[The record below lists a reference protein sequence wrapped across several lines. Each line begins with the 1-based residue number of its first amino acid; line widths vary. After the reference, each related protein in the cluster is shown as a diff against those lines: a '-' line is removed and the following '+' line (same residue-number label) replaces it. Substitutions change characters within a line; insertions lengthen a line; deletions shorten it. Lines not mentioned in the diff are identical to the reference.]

1 MIRDFSESA
10 KQELESM
17 VRRVESEKNS
27 DFTDW
32 IGDRWID
39 FEDWIGALSLREDLS
54 NVNRYHRKVIDR
66 NNTTLAQLEAIFE
79 EVYGVEA
86 AYHQRLSETIETCR
100 AFNQL
105 LLAFNDI
112 ILPGAGGGFTAGEI
126 HALLRTSF
134 GKYSDLFRIAQQWD
148 ASLEALLEEYA
159 RKGTIT
165 EEDKDAYIQLYEIY
179 CAEYK
184 AGLAVLLED
193 LSEDQVR
200 EIKYIVY
207 SAEEPYRSIY
217 LSELE
222 SYRTGNL
229 SGEDTGFFSPV
240 TNTVN
245 VDMSEEETNP
255 RGPFTTFFHESGHAI
270 DYNYE
275 DDGRFY
281 SVSMRNAEGESLQDV
296 IFEDVQNDV
305 AQTIARYTTD
315 TQTQQVLL
323 EYIMGA
329 GSISADTL
337 SATEKKLLESVQRY
351 YKTEMAGAVNEACS
365 DVYGGVTNNI
375 IHGSYG
381 HWSDTYWYNAN
392 GTATCAQSKELW
404 AEYYSYCITG
414 NEEALDRLRE
424 HFPGAADFLD
434 EMAASMVS

>member
-1 MIRDFSESA
+1 MIRDFSEAA
-10 KQELESM
+10 KKEFEAM
-17 VRRVESEKNS
+17 VRQVENEKGS

-32 IGDRWID
+32 LGDRWID
-39 FEDWIGALSLREDLS
+39 FEDWLGALSLREDLS

-66 NNTTLAQLEAIFE
+66 NNTTLAQLEGIFE
-79 EVYGVEA
+79 QVYGVES
-86 AYHQRLSETIETCR
+86 AYHQRLTETIETCR

-105 LLAFNDI
+105 LLALNDI

-126 HALLRTSF
+126 NALLGTSF
-134 GKYSDLFRIAQQWD
+134 GKYADLFRTAVQWD
-148 ASLEALLEEYA
+148 ASLEALLEEY
-159 RKGTIT
+159 KQKETIT
-165 EEDKDAYIQLYEIY
+165 EEDKDTYIRLYETY
-179 CAEYK
+179 DSEYRSK
-184 AGLAVLLED
+184 LAVLLED
-193 LSEDQVR
+193 LSEDQIR

-229 SGEDTGFFSPV
+229 SGEDTGYFSSV
-240 TNTVN
+240 TNTIN
-245 VDMSEEETNP
+245 VDMSKEETNP
-255 RGPFTTFFHESGHAI
+255 RGSFTTFFHESGHAI

-275 DDGRFY
+275 DDGGFY
-281 SVSMRNAEGESLQDV
+281 SISWRNAEGESLQDV

-305 AQTIARYTTD
+305 AQTIARYTSD
-315 TQTQQVLL
+315 IQIQQDLL

-329 GSISADTL
+329 GSISGESL
-337 SATEKKLLESVQRY
+337 SAAEKKLLESIQSY

-392 GTATCAQSKELW
+392 GTATYAQSKELW
-404 AEYYSYCITG
+404 AEYYSYCVTG
-414 NEEALDRLRE
+414 NEEALEKLRG
-424 HFPGAADFLD
+424 HFPSAADFLD
-434 EMAASMVS
+434 EMAASMAP